1 VDEVS
6 TAESAGDEGEDIAA
20 LGSADLAVLAD
31 VGEDLVVAHR
41 DEGQLAEVGV
51 GGEVLEGVE
60 GGAEETEGL
69 VLVVLVAALAG
80 AAALL
85 DALEEGAADEGLGG
99 VPVAVL

>member
-1 VDEVS
+1 
-6 TAESAGDEGEDIAA
+6 
-20 LGSADLAVLAD
+20 
-31 VGEDLVVAHR
+31 
-41 DEGQLAEVGV
+41 V